1 MGNKKAPLACCTKG
15 ALEFLYLPV
24 YAGYGLVSVW
34 LQRGGVHMHIIQQHI
49 AIFLTEFFIFFFCCF
64 PVGLPLVAKG
74 SRGSLI

>member
-1 MGNKKAPLACCTKG
+1 MRNKKAPLACCTKG

-49 AIFLTEFFIFFFCCF
+49 TIFLTGFFIFSSCF
-64 PVGLPLVAKG
+64 PVGLPLVGKG